1 MQIASDRDRV
11 PRARRPRR
19 RGGGEVAGE
28 KEPHQASRKNK
39 TKKKKTTTNQRKRRK
54 KKKKRSERRRRRRR
68 RDQEKNQTTKE
79 QRERTS
85 PRERARVEGDSPHC
99 DCYTQG
105 QNVSPVCAVS
115 CRSATKPER
124 LSSYRSFLSS
134 QQRSNRL
141 HNLPPAPLVHWP
153 PYIYNTPP
161 PLALLLLNWTERDR
175 RGDYQ
180 RDDAHSLSVSAVYE
194 KCSTRWSKEEKERE
208 TKLRW
213 TAYRNI
219 RRHRMTDNGRLH
231 CPDIL
236 ISDKNVKRF
245 Y

>member
-19 RGGGEVAGE
+19 EGGGEVAGE

-68 RDQEKNQTTKE
+68 DQEKNQTTKE

-85 PRERARVEGDSPHC
+85 PRERARGEGDSPHC

-161 PLALLLLNWTERDR
+161 PLSLLLLN
-175 RGDYQ
+175 
-180 RDDAHSLSVSAVYE
+180 
-194 KCSTRWSKEEKERE
+194 
-208 TKLRW
+208 
-213 TAYRNI
+213 
-219 RRHRMTDNGRLH
+219 
-231 CPDIL
+231 
-236 ISDKNVKRF
+236 
-245 Y
+245 